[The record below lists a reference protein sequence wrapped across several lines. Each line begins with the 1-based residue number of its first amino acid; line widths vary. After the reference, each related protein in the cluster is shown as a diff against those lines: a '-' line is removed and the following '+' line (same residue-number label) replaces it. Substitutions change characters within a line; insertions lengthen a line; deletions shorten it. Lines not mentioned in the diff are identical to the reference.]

1 MRQARTTDLKTRHP
15 MVLTA
20 RIEEDDLARFT
31 LLRRK
36 HFLLDSNRL
45 PAHLTMFH
53 RLPGEHVDKIIES
66 LWVSTR
72 SRGTIQARVS
82 GIRHLGSGV
91 AFSIESPQL
100 SGIRSVLRQNF
111 VQWLGSQD
119 MRTWQPHI
127 TVQNKASRAEAD
139 SLYRDLSA
147 SLHPHDIKIVGI
159 DLWRYLDGAWA
170 AEATIPLTEH

>member
-1 MRQARTTDLKTRHP
+1 MI
-15 MVLTA
+15 VTA
-20 RIEEDDLARFT
+20 RIDEDNLARFT

-53 RLPGEHVDKIIES
+53 RLPGEHVDKIIGS

-72 SRGTIQARVS
+72 SKGTIQAWVS

-100 SGIRSVLRQNF
+100 SGIRAALRKNV

-127 TVQNKASRAEAD
+127 TVQNNASRAEAY

-147 SLHPHDIKIVGI
+147 SFHPHDIKIVGI

-170 AEATIPLTEH
+170 AEATITLTDL